1 MPIEFTKYIK
11 SVKSLQFE
19 EDLKYKNYIN
29 MFHSLCSRT
38 GFDPNQDFYD
48 WDRKHRA

>member
-29 MFHSLCSRT
+29 VSQFMLQNRVRSKSRLLRL
-38 GFDPNQDFYD
+38 GQ
-48 WDRKHRA
+48 KA